1 MKRLFLVALTSLV
14 CIFNSS
20 AQVVQWASKVIQFS
34 SELSPGQ
41 YSAQQALGKP
51 NVLPAGGENPNA
63 WVPDKPNKKEFLK
76 LGFDTPLNIRQIAV
90 AESYNPSAISRIL
103 AYDEAGAEYVVY
115 TLNPT
120 SIPLKGRML
129 TVFIEPTTYK
139 VTAIKLEFDGAA
151 IADYFGIDAVAIS
164 DSNYPIIAA
173 IPLAEYL
180 AAGIVIEHLDK
191 NVNSD
196 YSEYNPLL
204 SPDGKVLYFS
214 RKNHPQ
220 NMGGIED
227 QEDIWYSEL
236 DENGKWTLAKN
247 MGAEFNNDYPNF
259 ANTISSTPDGKSVI
273 MVLGNKYVKDG
284 KKSVA
289 GVSISSHVGGQ
300 WTKPVNLNITNDYN
314 FNEKANYFL
323 TNNRKTLLMS
333 VQRDDSQGDRDLYVT
348 FMGDDSVWTEP
359 RNLGKVVNTA
369 AEESSPFLSIDDK
382 TLFFSSN
389 GFSGFGGS
397 DIYVSKRLD
406 DSWTNWSTP
415 ENMGK
420 TINSPLEDL
429 FFNIPANSDY
439 AYYSRGVSENNTDIF
454 NVKLPILQSPEDWV
468 TVTGKLIDSRTEAP
482 IGAKIIYERL
492 PDGKDMGIWQSDPK
506 TGEFEI
512 KLPIGFLYSIRA
524 EAKDFISESQNL
536 DLRNAVSGKKQ
547 IVFRLRPIE
556 VVHVEKNAMFTL
568 NSVFFDFDKAVL
580 KPESFPELERVVQ
593 LMNDKSTISIEIAG
607 HTDNKGTLSYNKHL
621 SERRAHAV
629 KKFLTS
635 KGIDAGRVTTIG
647 YGETKPIVSNDDE
660 EDGREINRRV
670 EFKIIKM

>member
-1 MKRLFLVALTSLV
+1 MKRLLVALISLV
-14 CIFNSS
+14 CFDSS
-20 AQVVQWASKVIQFS
+20 AQVVQWASKVIEFS

-76 LGFDTPLNIRQIAV
+76 LGFDTPLNVRQVAV

-103 AYDEAGAEYVVY
+103 AYDEAGAEYEVY
-115 TLNPT
+115 TLSPS

-129 TVFIEPTTYK
+129 TVFFEPTTYK

-164 DSNYPIIAA
+164 DSSYPIIAD
-173 IPLAEYL
+173 IPLAAYL

-191 NVNSD
+191 NVNSE
-196 YSEYNPLL
+196 YNEYNPLL

-220 NMGGIED
+220 NVGGVED
-227 QEDIWYSEL
+227 KEDIWYSEL
-236 DENGKWTLAKN
+236 DDNGKWTLAKN
-247 MGAEFNNDYPNF
+247 MGTEFNNAYPNF

-273 MVLGNKYVKDG
+273 MVLGNRYIKDG

-289 GVSISSHVGGQ
+289 GVSISSHVGGL
-300 WTKPVNLNITNDYN
+300 WTKPVNLNIVNDYN
-314 FNEKANYFL
+314 YNEKANYFL

-348 FMGDDSVWTEP
+348 FMQDDSVWTEP
-359 RNLGKVVNTA
+359 LNLGKVINTG

-382 TLFFSSN
+382 TLFFSSK

-415 ENMGK
+415 ENMGN

-454 NVKLPILQSPEDWV
+454 NVKLPIIQSPEDWV
-468 TVTGKLIDSRTEAP
+468 TVAGKLVDARTDTP

-524 EAKDFISESQNL
+524 EAKDFISESQTL
-536 DLRNAVSGKKQ
+536 DLRNAGKDKKQ

-556 VVHVEKNAMFTL
+556 VVHIEENAMFTM
-568 NSVFFDFDKAVL
+568 NSIFFDFDKAVL
-580 KPESFPELERVVQ
+580 KQESFPELERVVQ
-593 LMNDKSTISIEIAG
+593 MLKDKPTMSIEIAG
-607 HTDNKGTLSYNKHL
+607 HTDNRGTIAYNHNL
-621 SERRAHAV
+621 SERRANAV

-660 EDGREINRRV
+660 KDGREINRRV
-670 EFKIIKM
+670 EFKITSM

>member
-1 MKRLFLVALTSLV
+1 MKRLLVALISLV
-14 CIFNSS
+14 CFDSS
-20 AQVVQWASKVIQFS
+20 AQVVQWASKVIEFS

-76 LGFDTPLNIRQIAV
+76 LGFDTPLNVRQVAV

-103 AYDEAGAEYVVY
+103 AYDEAGAEYEVY
-115 TLNPT
+115 TLSPS

-129 TVFIEPTTYK
+129 TVFFEPTTYK

-164 DSNYPIIAA
+164 DSSYPIIAD
-173 IPLAEYL
+173 IPLAAYL
-180 AAGIVIEHLDK
+180 AAGILIEQLDK
-191 NVNSD
+191 NVNSE
-196 YSEYNPLL
+196 YNEYNPLL

-220 NMGGIED
+220 NVGGVED
-227 QEDIWYSEL
+227 KEDIWYSEL
-236 DENGKWTLAKN
+236 DDNGKWTLAKN
-247 MGAEFNNDYPNF
+247 MGTEFNNAYPNF

-273 MVLGNKYVKDG
+273 MVLGNRYIKDG

-289 GVSISSHVGGQ
+289 GVSISSHVGGL
-300 WTKPVNLNITNDYN
+300 WTKPVNLNIVNDYN
-314 FNEKANYFL
+314 YNEKANYFL

-348 FMGDDSVWTEP
+348 FMQDDSVWTEP
-359 RNLGKVVNTA
+359 LNLGKVINTA

-382 TLFFSSN
+382 TLFFSSK

-415 ENMGK
+415 ENMGN

-454 NVKLPILQSPEDWV
+454 NVKLPIIQSPEDWV
-468 TVTGKLIDSRTEAP
+468 TVAGKLVDARTDTP

-524 EAKDFISESQNL
+524 ESKDFISESQTL
-536 DLRNAVSGKKQ
+536 DLRNAGKDKKQ

-556 VVHVEKNAMFTL
+556 VVHIEENAMFTM

-580 KPESFPELERVVQ
+580 KQESFPELERVVQ
-593 LMNDKSTISIEIAG
+593 MLKDKPTMSIEIAG
-607 HTDNKGTLSYNKHL
+607 HTDNRGTIAYNHNL
-621 SERRAHAV
+621 SERRAKAV

-660 EDGREINRRV
+660 KDGREINRRV
-670 EFKIIKM
+670 EFKITSM